1 MVVVLELTERTPF
14 ADLLYLP
21 EQPQGSERSFVVIL
35 AVQRL
40 LLPVRHAVLEGW
52 EVGVPRQRLR
62 LATQCNLLAQSH
74 ILHQDQLISNPDRTY
89 QRPPVEPLL

>member
-1 MVVVLELTERTPF
+1 MAVLELTDLTPF

-21 EQPQGSERSFVVIL
+21 EQPQGSEWSFVVIL
-35 AVQRL
+35 AVHRL
-40 LLPVRHAVLEGW
+40 LLSVRHAVLEGW
-52 EVGVPRQRLR
+52 EVEVPRQMFR

-89 QRPPVEPLL
+89 QRPPVVFLL